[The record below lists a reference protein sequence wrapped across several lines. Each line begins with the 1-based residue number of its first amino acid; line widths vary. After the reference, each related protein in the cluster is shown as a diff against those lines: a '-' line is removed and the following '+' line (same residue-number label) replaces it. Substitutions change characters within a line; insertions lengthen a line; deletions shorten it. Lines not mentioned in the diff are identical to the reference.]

1 MNHMHLQGLHLLL
14 TSKCNAR
21 CRHCFL
27 NAAPDRGEVFS
38 EALAQKVV
46 DEASEVATIDHFFI
60 EGGEPFLY
68 PELMS
73 FVISSATERGFWVG
87 ALTNGF
93 WAFSESKAREVLRP
107 LVGAGLKSLSIST
120 DAWHEEFVPLDRVKM
135 AVDASQALGLD
146 VDVMVCRGDPANSAL
161 EGNVRRI
168 EASLA
173 TAPVHSGGVVAR
185 GRGSSDANLAESR
198 DWKQLT
204 ECRENLKDPGR
215 VHVGP
220 GGEIHLCQG
229 LLIGENMQE
238 KRIKKIFDDY
248 RPKRNP
254 LISNLIQGG
263 PAALARFARR
273 YGWHPRPGYA
283 DGCQLCFEVRS
294 LLLERFPLYLG
305 PAAVYD
311 N

>member
-1 MNHMHLQGLHLLL
+1 MHIQGLHLLL
-14 TSKCNAR
+14 TNKCNAH

-27 NAAPDRGEVFS
+27 NAAPNRGEVFT
-38 EALAQKVV
+38 EELAQKVI

-68 PELMS
+68 PKLMS
-73 FVISSATERGFWVG
+73 FVIDAATKRGFWVG

-93 WAFSESKAREVLRP
+93 WAFSQQKAREILRP
-107 LVGAGLKSLSIST
+107 LITAGLKSLSIST
-120 DAWHEEFVPLDRVKM
+120 DAWHEEFVPLERVKM

-146 VDVMVCRGDPANSAL
+146 VDVMVCRSGSADSGL
-161 EGNVRRI
+161 EGEVQRI

-173 TAPVHSGGVVAR
+173 PAPVYSGRIAAR
-185 GRGSSDANLAESR
+185 GRGSSIANLDETQ

-204 ECRENLKDPGR
+204 ECRESLKDPSR

-229 LLIGENMQE
+229 LLIGENM
-238 KRIKKIFDDY
+238 KDKKINKIFDGY

-254 LISNLIQGG
+254 VISSLIEGG
-263 PAALARFARR
+263 PAALARFAWRH
-273 YGWHPRPGYA
+273 GWRPRPGYA

-294 LLLERFPLYLG
+294 QLLERFPLFLG
-305 PAAVYD
+305 PTAVYGD
-311 N
+311 